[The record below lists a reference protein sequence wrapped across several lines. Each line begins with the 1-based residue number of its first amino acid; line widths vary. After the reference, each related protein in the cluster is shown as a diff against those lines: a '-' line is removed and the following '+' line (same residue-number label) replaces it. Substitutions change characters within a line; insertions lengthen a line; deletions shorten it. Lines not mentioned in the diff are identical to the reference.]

1 MADRKISELSA
12 ITNLSGDDLLLVVN
26 DPSGTPTSNKVTLTN
41 LFANVVPNVVHKGTV
56 TNTGNTTFS
65 GTTMT
70 VSANATYSGT
80 LTVSGTLVESGIST
94 RSGVQVFNGN
104 TIHNDTLFANGGLVI
119 SSAVSSGG
127 SNIIGL
133 NGNLNANNAIAS
145 GTITDAMLA
154 TNIDKYM
161 EKANTT
167 LLVDDRMQ
175 VANVNVLVNDRMQ
188 VANTNALVNDR
199 IQVANGVLKTSD
211 LEQVMSANLVVDAGA
226 DVATSG
232 VHISNGQINIFS
244 DTGSP
249 SLVDFYCEVTNIHK
263 VRLQAP
269 AHADFSGN
277 VAVTLPIKS
286 GNVATTNSETFVG
299 TTSTENLNVGG
310 SFRILTKSS
319 DPATSNAANE
329 EITAG
334 SVFYSNT
341 HLYIAT
347 DENTIKR
354 VALSTF

>member
-1 MADRKISELSA
+1 MADKKVSELSA

-26 DPSGTPTSNKVTLTN
+26 DPSGTPTSNKVTVSN

-56 TNTGNTTFS
+56 TARGNTTFS

-119 SSAVSSGG
+119 SSSVSSDG

-133 NGNLNANNAIAS
+133 NGNLNANNAIAD
-145 GTITDAMLA
+145 GTITVSMLQE
-154 TNIDKYM
+154 TPI
-161 EKANTT
+161 ANTT
-167 LLVDDRMQ
+167 ARTLIFDRMQ
-175 VANVNVLVNDRMQ
+175 VANTNTLVNDRMQ
-188 VANTNALVNDR
+188 VANG
-199 IQVANGVLKTSD
+199 ILKTSEV
-211 LEQVMSANLVVDAGA
+211 EQVMSANLVVDAGT

-244 DTGSP
+244 ATGAP
-249 SLVDFYCEVTNIHK
+249 SLVDFYCEVTNVHK

-269 AHADFSGN
+269 AHADFSGD

-329 EITAG
+329 GITAG

-347 DENTIKR
+347 DDNTIKR

>member
-1 MADRKISELSA
+1 MADKKVSELSA

-26 DPSGTPTSNKVTLTN
+26 DPSGTPTSNKVTVTN

-104 TIHNDTLFANGGLVI
+104 TIHNDTMFANGGLVI
-119 SSAVSSGG
+119 SSSVSSGG

-175 VANVNVLVNDRMQ
+175 VANVNSLVNDRMQ
-188 VANTNALVNDR
+188 VANTNSLVNDR
-199 IQVANGVLKTSD
+199 IQVANATA
-211 LEQVMSANLVVDAGA
+211 QFANSVD
-226 DVATSG
+226 T
-232 VHISNGQINIFS
+232 
-244 DTGSP
+244 
-249 SLVDFYCEVTNIHK
+249 
-263 VRLQAP
+263 
-269 AHADFSGN
+269 
-277 VAVTLPIKS
+277 
-286 GNVATTNSETFVG
+286 
-299 TTSTENLNVGG
+299 
-310 SFRILTKSS
+310 ILTGTASAETLSAEFLVSS
-319 DPATSNAANE
+319 NTVSVTSNTGLTLSGGGLTDPATSNASSE
-329 EITAG
+329 GISAG
-334 SVFYSNT
+334 TIFYSNT

>member
-1 MADRKISELSA
+1 MADKKVSELSA

-26 DPSGTPTSNKVTLTN
+26 DPSGTPTSNKVTVSN

-104 TIHNDTLFANGGLVI
+104 TIHNDTMFANGGLVI

-175 VANVNVLVNDRMQ
+175 VANVNSLVNDRLQ
-188 VANTNALVNDR
+188 VANAQVYLEVSNASA
-199 IQVANGVLKTSD
+199 QFANS
-211 LEQVMSANLVVDAGA
+211 VD
-226 DVATSG
+226 T
-232 VHISNGQINIFS
+232 IL
-244 DTGSP
+244 TG
-249 SLVDFYCEVTNIHK
+249 
-263 VRLQAP
+263 
-269 AHADFSGN
+269 
-277 VAVTLPIKS
+277 
-286 GNVATTNSETFVG
+286 TTFVETFSAEFSVSSN
-299 TTSTENLNVGG
+299 TVSVTSNTGLTVTGG
-310 SFRILTKSS
+310 GLT
-319 DPATSNAANE
+319 DPATSNASSE
-329 EITAG
+329 GISAG
-334 SVFYSNT
+334 TIFYSNNY
-341 HLYIAT
+341 LYIAT